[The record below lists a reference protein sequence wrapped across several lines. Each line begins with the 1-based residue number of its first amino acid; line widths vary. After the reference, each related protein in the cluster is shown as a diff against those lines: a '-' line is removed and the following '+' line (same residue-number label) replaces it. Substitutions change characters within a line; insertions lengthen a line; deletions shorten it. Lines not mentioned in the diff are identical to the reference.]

1 MICDI
6 FVTMTKLKP
15 SYSCNQCGALT
26 LKWSGQCMDCNAWN
40 SITEVILTSKH
51 NKFTGFAGIDP
62 TSGIT
67 DLAAIQL
74 NEQSSFTTGLKE
86 LDRALGGNGIV
97 AGSVILIGGDPGIGK
112 STILL
117 QALAQIGTQHSALYV
132 TGEESL
138 SQVKMRAD
146 RLGLQNSGIK
156 LLAETN
162 VEIIL
167 QLAIELSPKIIVL
180 DSVQTIYTEMLQ
192 AAPGSVSQ
200 VRESAAQ
207 VVQFAKKTGIAI
219 ILIGHV
225 TKDGSLA
232 GPRILEHMVD
242 TVLYFEGQIDNRYR
256 ILRAIKNRFGAV
268 NELGIFAMT
277 DAGLKG
283 VNNPSA
289 LFLSRE
295 SGSASGSIVMAT
307 KEGSRPLLVEI
318 QALVD
323 ETHMA
328 NPRRL
333 CVGMDPNRLA
343 LILAVL
349 HRHCGVITYNQDIF
363 INIVGGAKI
372 TEPGIDLPVILAI
385 LSSLKNKPLPRD
397 LIAFGEIGLTGEI
410 RPVADGYARLKEA
423 VKLGFKQAIIP
434 KANMPSKASMKG
446 VEVMEIMP
454 VQFLQEAVR

>member
-1 MICDI
+1 
-6 FVTMTKLKP
+6 MTKLKA
-15 SYSCNQCGALT
+15 SYSCNQCGALSP
-26 LKWSGQCMDCNAWN
+26 KWSGQCMDCSAWN
-40 SITEVILTSKH
+40 SITEVILVNKA
-51 NKFTGFAGIDP
+51 NKFSGFAGFE
-62 TSGIT
+62 THAGVT
-67 DLAAIQL
+67 DLSAIEI
-74 NEQSSFTTGLKE
+74 NEQSSFSTGLQE
-86 LDRALGGNGIV
+86 LDRALGGAGIV
-97 AGSVILIGGDPGIGK
+97 SGSVILIGGDPGIGK

-117 QALAQIGTQHSALYV
+117 QALAHIGKEYSTLYV

-146 RLGLQNSGIK
+146 RLSLQNSKIK

-162 VEIIL
+162 VDVIL
-167 QLAIELSPKIIVL
+167 QLAIEVQPKIIVL

-207 VVQFAKKTGIAI
+207 VVQFAKKTGIAV

-225 TKDGSLA
+225 TKDGALA

-289 LFLSRE
+289 LFLSRDSE
-295 SGSASGSIVMAT
+295 SATGSIVMAT

-323 ETHMA
+323 ESHMA

-349 HRHCGVITYNQDIF
+349 HRHCGIITYNQDIF
-363 INIVGGAKI
+363 VNIVGGAKI

-385 LSSLKNKPLPRD
+385 LSSLKNKPLPRS
-397 LIAFGEIGLTGEI
+397 LVAFGEIGLTGEI
-410 RPVADGYARLKEA
+410 RPAADGYARLKEA
-423 VKLGFKQAIIP
+423 VKLGFKQAMIP
-434 KANMPSKASMKG
+434 TANMPSKAHMKG
-446 VEVMEIMP
+446 IELMEIMP
-454 VQFLQEAVR
+454 VKFLQEALQ

>member
-1 MICDI
+1 
-6 FVTMTKLKP
+6 MTKVKT
-15 SYSCNQCGALT
+15 SYSCNQCGALSH
-26 LKWSGQCMDCNAWN
+26 KWSGQCMDCQAWN
-40 SITEVILTSKH
+40 SISEIVLANKH
-51 NKFTGFAGIDP
+51 NKFSGFAGLDLQP
-62 TSGIT
+62 QGIT
-67 DLAAIQL
+67 DLTAIEI
-74 NEQSSFTTGLKE
+74 NEQSSCSTGITE
-86 LDRALGGNGIV
+86 LDRALGGKGIV
-97 AGSVILIGGDPGIGK
+97 SGSVILLGGDPGIGK

-117 QALAQIGTQHSALYV
+117 QALANISKDNSVLYV

-138 SQVKMRAD
+138 SQVKLRAD
-146 RLGLQNSGIK
+146 RLGLQSCNIK

-167 QLAIELSPKIIVL
+167 TLAMEHNPKVMVI
-180 DSVQTIYTEMLQ
+180 DSVQTIYTELLQ

-200 VRESAAQ
+200 VREASAQ
-207 VVQFAKKTGIAI
+207 VVQFAKKTGIAM

-232 GPRILEHMVD
+232 GPRVLEHMVD
-242 TVLYFEGQIDNRYR
+242 TVLYFEGQVDNRYR
-256 ILRAIKNRFGAV
+256 MLRAIKNRFGAV

-289 LFLSRE
+289 LFLSRDQDA
-295 SGSASGSIVMAT
+295 GIGSIVMAT

-323 ETHMA
+323 ESHLA

-349 HRHCGVITYNQDIF
+349 HRHVGIVTYNQDIF
-363 INIVGGAKI
+363 VNIVGGVKVN
-372 TEPGIDLPVILAI
+372 EPGIDLPVILAI
-385 LSSLKNKPLPRD
+385 LSSLKNRAIPRN
-397 LIAFGEIGLTGEI
+397 LVAFGEIGLTGEI
-410 RPVADGYARLKEA
+410 RPVQDGHARLKEA

-434 KANMPSKASMKG
+434 KGNMPSQSNMKG
-446 VEVMEIMP
+446 IELMEIIP
-454 VQFLQEAVR
+454 VRLLQEAANR

>member
-1 MICDI
+1 
-6 FVTMTKLKP
+6 MTKMKV
-15 SYSCNQCGALT
+15 SYSCNQCGALSH
-26 LKWSGQCMDCNAWN
+26 KWSGQCIDCQAWN
-40 SITEVILTSKH
+40 SISEIILTNI
-51 NKFTGFAGIDP
+51 NKSNRFAGFAGLDLQ
-62 TSGIT
+62 SEGIT
-67 DLAAIQL
+67 DLTAVEI
-74 NEQSSFTTGLKE
+74 NEQSTFTTGLTE

-97 AGSVILIGGDPGIGK
+97 SGSVILLGGDPGIGK

-117 QALAQIGTQHSALYV
+117 QALANISKAYSVLYV

-138 SQVKMRAD
+138 AQVKLRAD
-146 RLGLQNSGIK
+146 RLGLQTAKIK

-162 VEIIL
+162 IEIIL
-167 QLAIELSPKIIVL
+167 QLVMESNPKIMVL
-180 DSVQTIYTEMLQ
+180 DSVQTIYTELLQ

-200 VRESAAQ
+200 VRESAAK
-207 VVQFAKKTGIAI
+207 VVQFAKKTGISI

-232 GPRILEHMVD
+232 GPRVLEHMVD

-256 ILRAIKNRFGAV
+256 MLRAIKNRFGAV

-289 LFLSRE
+289 LFLSRGD
-295 SGSASGSIVMAT
+295 SDAAIGSIVMAT

-323 ETHMA
+323 ESHMA

-349 HRHCGVITYNQDIF
+349 HRHVGIITYNQDIF
-363 INIVGGAKI
+363 INIVGGVKVN
-372 TEPGIDLPVILAI
+372 EPGIDLPVILAI
-385 LSSLKNKPLPRD
+385 LSSLKNRPIPRN
-397 LIAFGEIGLTGEI
+397 LVAFGEIGLTGEI
-410 RPVADGYARLKEA
+410 RPVQDGQARLKEA
-423 VKLGFKQAIIP
+423 VKLGFRQAIIP
-434 KANMPSKASMKG
+434 NANMPSKTNMKG
-446 VEVMEIMP
+446 IELMEIIP
-454 VQFLQEAVR
+454 VKLLQEAVSS

>member
-1 MICDI
+1 
-6 FVTMTKLKP
+6 MTKLKP
-15 SYSCNQCGALT
+15 SYSCTQCGALSA
-26 LKWSGQCMDCNAWN
+26 KWAGQCTDCNAWN
-40 SITEVILTSKH
+40 SITEIILTNKS
-51 NKFTGFAGIDP
+51 NKFYGFAGLDP
-62 TSGIT
+62 KVQVT
-67 DLAAIQL
+67 DLGSIEI
-74 NEQSSFTTGLKE
+74 NEQTTFTTGIPE
-86 LDRALGGNGIV
+86 LDRTLGGQGV
-97 AGSVILIGGDPGIGK
+97 VSGSVTLIGGDPGIGK

-117 QALAQIGTQHSALYV
+117 QALANISTSHLALYI

-138 SQVKMRAD
+138 SQVKIRAD
-146 RLGLQNSGIK
+146 RLGLQGSKIK

-162 VEIIL
+162 IETIL
-167 QLAIELSPKIIVL
+167 QLSLELNPKIIVL

-242 TVLYFEGQIDNRYR
+242 TVLYFEGQVDNRYR

-277 DAGLKG
+277 DTGLKG

-289 LFLSRE
+289 LFLSRD
-295 SGSASGSIVMAT
+295 SASASGSIVMAT
-307 KEGSRPLLVEI
+307 KEGSRPLLIEI

-323 ETHMA
+323 ESHMS

-333 CVGMDPNRLA
+333 CIGMDPNRLA

-349 HRHCGVITYNQDIF
+349 HRNCGIATYNQDIF
-363 INIVGGAKI
+363 VNIVGGVKI

-385 LSSLKNKPLPRD
+385 LSSLKNQPVPKD

-410 RPVADGYARLKEA
+410 RPAVDGQARLKEA
-423 VKLGFKQAIIP
+423 VKLGFKKAIIP
-434 KANMPSKASMKG
+434 IANMPNKSNTNIKCMES
-446 VEVMEIMP
+446 MEIMP
-454 VQFLQEAVR
+454 IRFLQEAIR

>member
-1 MICDI
+1 
-6 FVTMTKLKP
+6 MTKLKA
-15 SYSCNQCGALT
+15 SYSCNQCGALSP
-26 LKWSGQCMDCNAWN
+26 KWSGQCMDCSAWN
-40 SITEVILTSKH
+40 SITEIILTNKS
-51 NKFTGFAGIDP
+51 NKFAGFAGLEPHI
-62 TSGIT
+62 GVT
-67 DLAAIQL
+67 DLSAIEI
-74 NEQSSFTTGLKE
+74 NEQSSFSTGLQE
-86 LDRALGGNGIV
+86 LDRALGGKGIV
-97 AGSVILIGGDPGIGK
+97 SGSVILIGGDPGIGK

-117 QALAQIGTQHSALYV
+117 QALAHIGSQYSALYV

-146 RLGLQNSGIK
+146 RLGLQNSSIK
-156 LLAETN
+156 LLSETN
-162 VEIIL
+162 VEVIL
-167 QLAIELSPKIIVL
+167 QLAIELHPKIIVL

-207 VVQFAKKTGIAI
+207 VVQFAKKTGIAV

-277 DAGLKG
+277 DTGLKG

-289 LFLSRE
+289 LFLSRDSE
-295 SGSASGSIVMAT
+295 LATGSVVMAT

-323 ETHMA
+323 ESHMA

-349 HRHCGVITYNQDIF
+349 HRHCGIITYNQDIF
-363 INIVGGAKI
+363 VNIVGGAKI

-385 LSSLKNKPLPRD
+385 LSSLKNKPLPRN

-410 RPVADGYARLKEA
+410 RPAADGHARLKEA
-423 VKLGFKQAIIP
+423 VKLGFKQAMIP
-434 KANMPSKASMKG
+434 KANMPSKSNMKG
-446 VEVMEIMP
+446 IEPMEIIP
-454 VQFLQEAVR
+454 VKFLQEAVQ

>member
-1 MICDI
+1 
-6 FVTMTKLKP
+6 MTH
-15 SYSCNQCGALT
+15 
-26 LKWSGQCMDCNAWN
+26 KWSGQCLDCNAWN
-40 SITEVILTSKH
+40 SLSEIVLTKKTD
-51 NKFTGFAGIDP
+51 KFAGFAGEL
-62 TSGIT
+62 SGIT
-67 DLAAIQL
+67 NLSDIEI
-74 NEQSSFTTGLKE
+74 NEQSTFTTGLAE

-97 AGSVILIGGDPGIGK
+97 SGSVILIGGDPGIGK

-117 QALAQIGTQHSALYV
+117 QAMAHISQQYPALYV

-138 SQVKMRAD
+138 SQVKMRAN
-146 RLGLQNSGIK
+146 RLGLQDSTIK
-156 LLAETN
+156 LLSETN
-162 VEIIL
+162 IEVIL
-167 QLAIELSPKIIVL
+167 QLATTIQPKIIVL
-180 DSVQTIYTEMLQ
+180 DSVQTMYTELLQ

-207 VVQFAKKTGIAI
+207 VVQFAKKTGTAVL
-219 ILIGHV
+219 LIGHV
-225 TKDGSLA
+225 TKDGALA

-242 TVLYFEGQIDNRYR
+242 TVLYFEGQVDNRYR

-277 DAGLKG
+277 ETGLKG

-289 LFLSRE
+289 LFLSKDSRQ
-295 SGSASGSIVMAT
+295 GSGSIVLAT

-323 ETHMA
+323 ESHMA

-363 INIVGGAKI
+363 VNVVGGAKI
-372 TEPGIDLPVILAI
+372 TEPGIDLAVALAI
-385 LSSLKNKPLPRD
+385 VSSLRNKPIPKD

-410 RPVADGYARLKEA
+410 RPAADGYLRLKEA
-423 VKLGFKQAIIP
+423 LKLGFKQAIISNGNLIG
-434 KANMPSKASMKG
+434 KANMKG
-446 VEVMEIMP
+446 IDAMDIVP
-454 VQFLQEAVR
+454 VNILQEAFQ